1 MPDIFDE
8 VQEELRAERAR
19 RLGARYG
26 GLLAGVALLL
36 LVGLGS
42 WQGWRWYQE
51 RQSMAAA
58 TTYLALNLRTEAPG
72 ADLKASAAAFA
83 ALGESGPAGYRVLA
97 DLRAAALRD
106 ETGDRDGALAL
117 WNRIAGDG
125 SAPQLYRDLASL
137 MWALHGIDSQDP
149 AQLAARLAPLAQP
162 GNAWQASARELQAL
176 LALRQ
181 GDKTEAKRGLEALA
195 ADVTAPRGL
204 RDRAGRLAA
213 GLGV

>member
-19 RLGARYG
+19 RLGVRYG
-26 GLLAGVALLL
+26 GLLAGIALVALI
-36 LVGLGS
+36 GIGG
-42 WQGWRWYQE
+42 WQGWRWHQE
-51 RQSMAAA
+51 RQALAAA
-58 TTYLALNLRTEAPG
+58 GTYLELNRTTEAPG
-72 ADLKASAAAFA
+72 ADLKAAGVAFA
-83 ALGESGPAGYRVLA
+83 TLGEQGPAGYKLLG
-97 DLRAAALRD
+97 DLRAAALRA

-117 WNRIAGDG
+117 WNRV
-125 SAPQLYRDLASL
+125 SADAAVPQLYRDLASL
-137 MWALHGIDSQDP
+137 MWALHGIDTQDP
-149 AQLAARLAPLAQP
+149 AVLAARLGPLAQP
-162 GNAWQASARELQAL
+162 GNAWRASARELQAL

-181 GDKTEAKRGLEALA
+181 GNKAEAKRDLEALA